1 MAADKHFDEHGVVP
15 ESLDDHKPDDQF
27 AAKWL
32 VAVVIVLVLM
42 GAVGA
47 LLISRQIVD
56 HPVIVP
62 DVERTR

>member
-1 MAADKHFDEHGVVP
+1 MAADKHYDEHGVVP
-15 ESLDDHKPDDQF
+15 EPWDDHKPDDQF

-32 VAVVIVLVLM
+32 IALVIVLVLM

-47 LLISRQIVD
+47 LLIGRQSIAP
-56 HPVIVP
+56 PVIAP